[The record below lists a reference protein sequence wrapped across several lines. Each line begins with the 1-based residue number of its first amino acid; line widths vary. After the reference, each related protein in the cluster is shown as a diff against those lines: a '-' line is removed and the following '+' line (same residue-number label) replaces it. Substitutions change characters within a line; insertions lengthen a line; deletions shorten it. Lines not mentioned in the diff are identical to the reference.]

1 MQLENFNLKEGLHLN
16 NCQIRCREG
25 SFQYKNCER
34 KHFKL
39 IFQAE
44 TAAKKRTD
52 KYIKKF
58 GNALLGM
65 RLYDGPCC
73 AAFIWEY
80 PKRDVTT
87 LALHCRKH

>member
-1 MQLENFNLKEGLHLN
+1 MTALAKD
-16 NCQIRCREG
+16 IAT
-25 SFQYKNCER
+25 K
-34 KHFKL
+34 KAKMM
-39 IFQAE
+39 AE

-73 AAFIWEY
+73 AAFIWES
-80 PKRDVTT
+80 PKRDVIT